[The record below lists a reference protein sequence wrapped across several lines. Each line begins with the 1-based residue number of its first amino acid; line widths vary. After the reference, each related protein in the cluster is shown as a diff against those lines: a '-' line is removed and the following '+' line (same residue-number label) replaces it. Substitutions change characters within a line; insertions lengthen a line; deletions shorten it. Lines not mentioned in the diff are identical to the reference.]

1 MNIRRQA
8 AAALQKGD
16 TTYTRQQKRMGWA
29 GRREA
34 RARAD
39 GRAKERPRED
49 TDGEKR
55 KQQGGRTSFFK
66 HDVFERQRRLTFAC
80 ELKGARI

>member
-55 KQQGGRTSFFK
+55 KQQGAAPVSLNMMYSSVNVG
-66 HDVFERQRRLTFAC
+66 
-80 ELKGARI
+80 